1 MEYPPAWDYIPIGEM
16 HTASF
21 RGVDKAAGLTVYL
34 EVTGQAAGA
43 FRIALG
49 GGEILEARIDG
60 TSILGESFKG
70 KTIPKATTESFRI
83 RIRNNS
89 GTLFGSGSKK
99 IQCLSERLNQLDS
112 TICKR
117 FYRK

>member
-1 MEYPPAWDYIPIGEM
+1 MLISVFPVLQMEYPPAWDYIPVGEM

-21 RGVDKAAGLTVYL
+21 RGVDKAVGLTVYL

-43 FRIALG
+43 FRITLG

-70 KTIPKATTESFRI
+70 KTIPKSQI
-83 RIRNNS
+83 RIKTIKQHS
-89 GTLFGSGSKK
+89 
-99 IQCLSERLNQLDS
+99 LDPDPHGPV
-112 TICKR
+112 TTA
-117 FYRK
+117 

>member
-1 MEYPPAWDYIPIGEM
+1 MEYPPVWDYIPIGEM

-49 GGEILEARIDG
+49 GGEILEARIDAPP
-60 TSILGESFKG
+60 SSESRSKVRQY
-70 KTIPKATTESFRI
+70 PKQLLS
-83 RIRNNS
+83 
-89 GTLFGSGSKK
+89 LFGSGSVIIPEHCPDPDLKNPVF
-99 IQCLSERLNQLDS
+99 I
-112 TICKR
+112 
-117 FYRK
+117 

>member
-16 HTASF
+16 HTATF

-49 GGEILEARIDG
+49 AERSSKRELTAPPSLESR
-60 TSILGESFKG
+60 SKVRQYPKQLLSF
-70 KTIPKATTESFRI
+70 
-83 RIRNNS
+83 
-89 GTLFGSGSKK
+89 LGSGSVIIPEHCPDPDLKNPVF
-99 IQCLSERLNQLDS
+99 IQTAKPMDS
-112 TICKR
+112 TTCKR
-117 FYRK
+117 FHRK

>member
-16 HTASF
+16 HTATF

-49 GGEILEARIDG
+49 GGEILKARIDG
-60 TSILGESFKG
+60 SSILGESFKG
-70 KTIPKATTESFRI
+70 KTIP
-83 RIRNNS
+83 
-89 GTLFGSGSKK
+89 
-99 IQCLSERLNQLDS
+99 
-112 TICKR
+112 
-117 FYRK
+117 

>member
-70 KTIPKATTESFRI
+70 KTIPKATLS
-83 RIRNNS
+83 
-89 GTLFGSGSKK
+89 LFGSGSA
-99 IQCLSERLNQLDS
+99 IIPEPCPDPDLINPV
-112 TICKR
+112 TI
-117 FYRK
+117 

>member
-1 MEYPPAWDYIPIGEM
+1 MLISVFSVLQMEYPPAWDYIPVGEM

-21 RGVDKAAGLTVYL
+21 RGVDKAVGLTVYL

-43 FRIALG
+43 FRITLG

-70 KTIPKATTESFRI
+70 KSF
-83 RIRNNS
+83 
-89 GTLFGSGSKK
+89 FASGSA
-99 IQCLSERLNQLDS
+99 IIPEPCPDPDLINPV
-112 TICKR
+112 TI
-117 FYRK
+117 